1 MMSVRNGDFPSRRV
15 PGERGS
21 TLVEALVGLS
31 MLGVVLLGVA
41 GLFVASTREIRT
53 GGEDSLL
60 ASAAEAQMEILM
72 KRPFGQVQNGG
83 SLSDPVADYF
93 RVLDPGNGRRVLL
106 MWEIQAASPGGMKQ
120 IQVRAVP
127 MQGQG
132 LTQGGPRDVLIQTYR
147 TDMPDLV
154 S

>member
-1 MMSVRNGDFPSRRV
+1 MGARYGDLPSRKVR
-15 PGERGS
+15 GERGS

-41 GLFVASTREIRT
+41 SLFVASTREIRT

-72 KRPFGQVQNGG
+72 REPFDQLVDGG
-83 SLSDPVADYF
+83 SLTDPLEGYF
-93 RVLDPGNGRRVLL
+93 RVLDPGNGRQVLL
-106 MWEIQAASPGGMKQ
+106 MWEIQQASAGGMKEFR
-120 IQVRAVP
+120 VRAVP

-132 LTQGGPRDVLIQTYR
+132 LTQGGPRDVLIRTYR
-147 TDMPDLV
+147 SNTPDLT